1 MAKSKSNSPSPK
13 ANSNGTSARPNAA
26 APPTRKPA
34 RPSRGQESK
43 RRVSVGTGALPVQ
56 AERSSAASVVTAT
69 LDTASR
75 SAWNDVQI
83 SAVGRRNPGKFPFS
97 QAPAMDSGVQ
107 IYAVDLEETGYTTSI
122 RNLPRHAITRYMTR
136 CMTHAM
142 TARFAAAFYLAAT
155 LSVLFSLSAVAQN
168 QSSVRVIHELKH
180 DVSAPLSEL
189 DRITPAQPHRFSP
202 RLLKILPTGPVT
214 NAPEYA
220 TPDVALQLASLP
232 PVAANLGLNIDGL
245 GQGQYGFNIDFSP
258 PDTNGAVGATQYVQ
272 WVNAQFAVFDKVT
285 GALVAGPTD
294 GNTPWTGFG
303 GGCEINNDGDP
314 IVQYDKMANRWILTQ
329 FSIVTLPYTECVAVS
344 TTSDATGTYNRY
356 AFSFG
361 DTDFPD
367 YPKLGAWP
375 DAYYMSFNLFV
386 NGTFIGADA
395 CALDRNA
402 MLAGNNA
409 TIICFPQ
416 NSSVASLL
424 PSDMDGTIPP
434 SAGEPGFF
442 MNFGQNVIQLW
453 ALHVDF
459 TTPANSTFT
468 GPTVLPVS
476 TFTARCFRSC
486 VAHPGTTQRLDALGD
501 RPMYRL
507 AYRQFAN
514 GVESLVFNHSI
525 STGVRWYEVRT
536 PNSTPTVFQQGTFG
550 PNSSTRWMGSIA
562 MDQSSDMALGYS
574 VSSSSVYPSIYF
586 TGRVA
591 ADTPGSMEGEQL
603 IVNGSGSQT
612 GGVSR
617 WGDYSAMTVDPVD
630 DCTFWYTQEYIQSNG
645 SFNWN
650 TRIANFIF
658 PNCGNGS
665 GGSPTAALSATKL
678 TFPKTLIGQTT
689 LLIVTLTNAG
699 NATLNIS
706 NVVATGD
713 FAVQSNGCG
722 APVLA
727 GNNCPI
733 TVGFTPAAKG
743 SRTGI
748 LQLTY
753 NAANNPQRVTLTG
766 MGMSIAR
773 SRTALSFDPEPVG
786 QTSAPQ
792 PVTISNVSAASVN
805 LTGFSIGGTPADY
818 TISDNIC
825 GSSLAAG
832 TNCSLNVYFHP
843 TKKGTRNGKLNVAN
857 NGGGTATA
865 PLTGTGQ

>member
-1 MAKSKSNSPSPK
+1 
-13 ANSNGTSARPNAA
+13 
-26 APPTRKPA
+26 
-34 RPSRGQESK
+34 
-43 RRVSVGTGALPVQ
+43 
-56 AERSSAASVVTAT
+56 
-69 LDTASR
+69 
-75 SAWNDVQI
+75 
-83 SAVGRRNPGKFPFS
+83 
-97 QAPAMDSGVQ
+97 MDSGVQ
-107 IYAVDLEETGYTTSI
+107 IYAVDLEHTGYTTST
-122 RNLPRHAITRYMTR
+122 RNLPRRTITRY
-136 CMTHAM
+136 MTHAM
-142 TARFAAAFYLAAT
+142 TARFAAAFYLVAT
-155 LSVLFSLSAVAQN
+155 SSALFSLSALAQN

-180 DVSAPLSEL
+180 DVSAPLAEL

-220 TPDVALQLASLP
+220 APDVALQQASLP

-294 GNTPWTGFG
+294 GSTPWTGFG

-329 FSIVTLPYTECVAVS
+329 FSILTLPYTECVAVS

-367 YPKLGAWP
+367 YPKLGVWP

-409 TIICFPQ
+409 TINCFPQ

-442 MNFGQNVIQLW
+442 MNFGKNVIQLW
-453 ALHVDF
+453 SFHVDF
-459 TTPANSTFT
+459 TTPTNSTFT
-468 GPTVLPVS
+468 GPTVLPVA

-486 VAHPGTTQRLDALGD
+486 VVQPGTTQRLDALGD

-562 MDQSSDMALGYS
+562 MDQSGDIALGYS

-591 ADTPGSMEGEQL
+591 ADTLGSMEGEQL

-612 GGVSR
+612 GGISR

-630 DCTFWYTQEYIQSNG
+630 DCTFWYTQEYIQSTG

-650 TRIANFIF
+650 TRISNLIF

-665 GGSPTAALSATKL
+665 GGSPTATLSATQL
-678 TFPKTLIGQTT
+678 IFPKTLIGQTT
-689 LLIVTLTNAG
+689 SLTITVSNTG

-706 NVVATGD
+706 NVATTGD
-713 FAVQSNGCG
+713 FAVQPNGCG
-722 APVLA
+722 AQVLA

-733 TVGFTPAAKG
+733 TVGFTPTAKA

-748 LQLTY
+748 LQLTD
-753 NAANNPQRVTLTG
+753 NAPNNPQRVTLTG
-766 MGMSIAR
+766 TGMSIAL
-773 SRTALSFDPEPVG
+773 SPTALNFGPVPVG

-792 PVTISNVSAASVN
+792 PVTISNVSTTSVN

-818 TISDNIC
+818 STSDNTC
-825 GSSLAAG
+825 GSPLAAG
-832 TNCSLNVYFHP
+832 TNCSLNLWFHP
-843 TKKGTRNGKLNVAN
+843 TRKGTRNGKLNVAN
-857 NGGGTATA
+857 NGGGTASAT
-865 PLTGTGQ
+865 LTGTGQ

>member
-1 MAKSKSNSPSPK
+1 
-13 ANSNGTSARPNAA
+13 
-26 APPTRKPA
+26 
-34 RPSRGQESK
+34 
-43 RRVSVGTGALPVQ
+43 
-56 AERSSAASVVTAT
+56 
-69 LDTASR
+69 
-75 SAWNDVQI
+75 
-83 SAVGRRNPGKFPFS
+83 
-97 QAPAMDSGVQ
+97 
-107 IYAVDLEETGYTTSI
+107 
-122 RNLPRHAITRYMTR
+122 MTR
-136 CMTHAM
+136 PMTG
-142 TARFAAAFYLAAT
+142 RFAAAFYLVAT
-155 LSVLFSLSAVAQN
+155 LLLLASVSTSAQEQY

-180 DVSAPLSEL
+180 DVSAPLAEL
-189 DRITPAQPHRFSP
+189 ERMTPAQPHRFSP
-202 RLLKILPTGPVT
+202 RLLKILPTGPVS

-220 TPDVALQLASLP
+220 APDLALQQTSLP
-232 PVAANLGLNIDGL
+232 PVAATLGLNIDGL
-245 GQGQYGFNIDFSP
+245 GQGQYGFNLDFSP

-285 GALVAGPTD
+285 GALVAGPAD
-294 GNTPWTGFG
+294 GNTPWAGFG
-303 GGCEINNDGDP
+303 GGCETNNDGDP

-329 FSIVTLPYTECVAVS
+329 FSILTLPYTECVAVS

-356 AFSFG
+356 AFPFG

-375 DAYYMSFNLFV
+375 DAYYMSFNLFA
-386 NGTFIGADA
+386 NGNSFIGADA

-402 MLAGNNA
+402 MLAGNDA

-434 SAGEPGFF
+434 SPGEPGFF
-442 MNFGQNVIQLW
+442 MNFGKNVIQLW
-453 ALHVDF
+453 TFHVDF
-459 TTPANSTFT
+459 TAPANSTFT
-468 GPTVLPVS
+468 GPTVLPVAI
-476 TFTARCFRSC
+476 FTPRCFRSC
-486 VAHPGTTQRLDALGD
+486 VVQPGTTQRLDALGD

-507 AYRQFAN
+507 AYRQFPN

-525 STGVRWYEVRT
+525 SAGVRWYEVRS
-536 PNSTPTVFQQGTFG
+536 PNSTPAVFQQGTFG
-550 PNSSTRWMGSIA
+550 PNSTTRWMGSIA
-562 MDQSSDMALGYS
+562 MDQSGDMALGYS

-603 IVNGSGSQT
+603 IFSGSGSQT

-650 TRIANFIF
+650 TRISNFIF
-658 PNCGNGS
+658 PNCSNGS
-665 GGSPTAALSATKL
+665 GGSPTATLSATKL
-678 TFPKTLIGQTT
+678 TFPKTLIGQTAYLT
-689 LLIVTLTNAG
+689 ITVTNTG

-706 NVVATGD
+706 NVATTGD

-722 APVLA
+722 AQVLA

-733 TVGFTPAAKG
+733 TVGFTPTAKA

-748 LQLTY
+748 LQLTD
-753 NAANNPQRVTLTG
+753 NAPNNPQRVTLTG
-766 MGMSIAR
+766 TGMSIAL
-773 SRTALSFDPEPVG
+773 SPTALNFAPVPVG

-792 PVTISNVSAASVN
+792 PVTISNVSTVSVN
-805 LTGFSIGGTPADY
+805 LTGFTIGGTPADY
-818 TISDNIC
+818 SISDNIC

-843 TKKGTRNGKLNVAN
+843 TKKGARNGKLNVAN
-857 NGGGTATA
+857 NGGGSTATA
-865 PLTGTGQ
+865 TLTGTGQ